1 MAGEKILVADDAPT
15 VVKMVKF
22 ILEGDGYQVVT
33 ASNGVEAIDKVY
45 REKPDLVLLDILMPK
60 INGYQVCRLLKDDKK
75 TAHIPVIMLTGQDQP
90 RDKFWGLQTGADDY
104 IIKGFQPEELLQSM
118 ERLLREVPPR
128 VQPSPAHALGREQPR
143 TVEDILSQVSHLLDR
158 KLYEST
164 TEKIKLQTILQS
176 MAEGVF
182 TVDRD
187 KRITAFN
194 PAAQEIT
201 GLKEEEAIGGSCP
214 QLIHSDI
221 CLGGCLFERAL
232 SQDSD
237 ILNVEMNIQRGGKA
251 VPLLVSLSLLR
262 DDVGKVVG
270 AVVVFRDI
278 SKLKELDQ
286 MKADFV
292 YMVVQELRNPLTS
305 AREAVSLL
313 LDGVSGEIKDEQ
325 AEFLS
330 IINKDTERLIKL
342 TDNILKFSEL
352 DLSRTRL
359 QLEEINLSEVAEEAI
374 SAIRPL
380 AEGKGVE
387 LLTRIGDGLPG
398 ISADGDKV
406 KTVLLNL
413 LSNAVKWTPRG
424 GRITVAA
431 EGSRASKAALFHR
444 DSCEAELSEEAFLQ
458 VSVTDTGVGIPP
470 EKQENLF
477 DKLQAVDARKR
488 ESTETIGLGLAIAK
502 AMVEA
507 HKGKIWVESSPGK
520 GSTFYFT
527 LPVKV

>member
-15 VVKMVKF
+15 VISMVKF
-22 ILEGDGYQVVT
+22 ILEEDGYQVTT
-33 ASNGVEAIDKVY
+33 ASDGVEAIDKVY

-75 TAHIPVIMLTGQDQP
+75 THHIPVIMLTGQDQP
-90 RDKFWGLQTGADDY
+90 KDKFWGLQTGADDY
-104 IIKGFQPEELLQSM
+104 IIKGFQPEELLRSM
-118 ERLLREVPPR
+118 EKLLKEASLRAQPPT
-128 VQPSPAHALGREQPR
+128 SHAVGRERPK
-143 TVEDILSQVSHLLDR
+143 TVEDILSQVSRLLDR

-164 TEKIKLQTILQS
+164 TERIKLQTILQS

-182 TVDRD
+182 TIDRD
-187 KRITAFN
+187 KKITAFN

-201 GLKEEEAIGGSCP
+201 RLKEEDVIGKECL
-214 QLIHSDI
+214 QLIRSDI
-221 CLGGCLFERAL
+221 CQRGCLFEKAL

-237 ILNVEMNIQRGGKA
+237 ILNVEMNIQREGRI

-262 DDVGKVVG
+262 DDAGKVVG

-278 SKLKELDQ
+278 SKLKELEQ

-305 AREAVSLL
+305 ARESVSLL
-313 LDGVSGEIKDEQ
+313 LDGVTGEINAEQ
-325 AEFLS
+325 EEFLS

-342 TDNILKFSEL
+342 SDNILKFSEL

-359 QLEEINLSEVAEEAI
+359 HLEEIDFGSIAEETI
-374 SAIRPL
+374 SATRPL

-387 LLTRIGDGLPG
+387 LLYHIGGDLPG
-398 ISADGDKV
+398 VLADGDKV

-413 LSNAVKWTPRG
+413 LSNAVKFTPKG
-424 GRITVAA
+424 GRITV
-431 EGSRASKAALFHR
+431 
-444 DSCEAELSEEAFLQ
+444 EAEIREGTFLQ
-458 VSVTDTGVGIPP
+458 VSVTDTGVGISL
-470 EKQENLF
+470 EKQEKLF
-477 DKLQAVDARKR
+477 DRLQAVDARER
-488 ESTETIGLGLAIAK
+488 ESTEAIGLGLAIAK

-507 HKGKIWVESSPGK
+507 HKGEIWVKSSPGT

-527 LPVKV
+527 LPLKV